1 MSYTNNLE
9 AVTDG
14 LRTILYA
21 EFKPRH
27 VEMNIEFEPD
37 KMTHGEYIRYW
48 VLDSNAEKY
57 ANGETRFYTVEV
69 VWYFDMARRIQKSFD
84 DIWSER
90 VEQLQQ
96 ILMDNSSYAPSGT
109 YTWHNIDINVDP
121 VEKLEDT
128 EVYTARLEL
137 IIARG
142 NYW

>member
-27 VEMNIEFEPD
+27 VELNPAFEPD

-48 VLDSNAEKY
+48 VLDSYAERY
-57 ANGETRFYTVEV
+57 ADGETRFYTVEV
-69 VWYFDMARRIQKSFD
+69 VLYFDMARRIQKTFD
-84 DIWSER
+84 DVWSER
-90 VEQLQQ
+90 IERLQQ
-96 ILMDNSSYAPSGT
+96 VLMDNSSYTPSDT
-109 YTWHNIDINVDP
+109 YTWHNINIRVEP
-121 VEKLEDT
+121 VEKMEDT

-137 IIARG
+137 EIARG
-142 NYW
+142 NNW